1 MNKRGFTLIEA
12 VIAIVVLAIA
22 VPATTAMIRDATVA
36 RADSAQTAR
45 ALWLGNAICEQM
57 LADAASDDPALGMEA
72 FEEQYAYVN
81 APDTGLR
88 DRLET
93 LLSDYEPFGMDF
105 ALSIGPLVAVSGIAS
120 GDPERDVYRSVE
132 LRILWRSATGD
143 QNSMPLSLI
152 VTDLTP

>member
-1 MNKRGFTLIEA
+1 MNRRGFTLIEA

-45 ALWLGNAICEQM
+45 ALWLGQAICEQI
-57 LADAASDDPALGMEA
+57 LADAASADPSLGMEG
-72 FEEQYAYVN
+72 FTDQHAYVG
-81 APDTGLR
+81 AAETGLR

-105 ALSIGPLVAVSGIAS
+105 ELSIGPLVAVSGTAS
-120 GDPERDVYRSVE
+120 GDPDRDVYRSIEV
-132 LRILWRSATGD
+132 RVLWRSATGD